1 MKRKGRRKEM
11 PKGGT
16 SQLVGSREQTHSHKR
31 EFAFS
36 GLEGHNTSAQSS
48 GLSAPS
54 GR

>member
-1 MKRKGRRKEM
+1 ML
-11 PKGGT
+11 KGGT
-16 SQLVGSREQTHSHKR
+16 SQRWWGAGSRHIPTK